1 MATLKARAQKGA
13 LSSGGRVVGWPV
25 VGSTPVM
32 AATSVG
38 AGRKSQTA
46 SSKGWTP
53 LLRRAEPASTG
64 TMAHCMVPLRR
75 AATSAPASM
84 GLPSR

>member
-13 LSSGGRVVGWPV
+13 LSSGGRVVGWPE
-25 VGSTPVM
+25 VGSVPWM
-32 AATSVG
+32 GGTSVG
-38 AGRKSQTA
+38 AGKKSHTA
-46 SSKGWTP
+46 SSKGCTP

-64 TMAHCMVPLRR
+64 TMPQRMVPLRR
-75 AATSAPASM
+75 AATSAAVSM